1 MATSFYFGKH
11 FIPLSQIFYLTP
23 LTFSFVNIRPV
34 TQGHVLI
41 SPKRIVR
48 RYYELTDEE
57 SIELWT
63 AVQKIS
69 NFLGNFYQT
78 SCDICIQ
85 DGQNAGQ
92 TVQHVHVHIVPA
104 FVSYLDI
111 GKLIIFLYIFFII
124 FREKRPNN

>member
-11 FIPLSQIFYLTP
+11 LIPLSQIFYITP

-48 RYYELTDEE
+48 RYFELTDEE
-57 SIELWT
+57 TVELWT
-63 AVQKIS
+63 TVQKIS
-69 NFLGNFYQT
+69 NFLENFYQT

-85 DGQNAGQ
+85 DGENAGQ
-92 TVQHVHVHIVPA
+92 TVQHVHVHIVPS

-111 GKLIIFLYIFFII
+111 GKFFKKYYIIL
-124 FREKRPNN
+124 